1 MTAIINQEHQ
11 CRGSSYVDLQYE
23 AKNLGWNLQGSQAAQ
38 SSLEGVSAGVCV
50 ASRAAVGRGLIHGK
64 ADLSPRVSPG
74 RFTAA
79 WLQIGPDTGIVV
91 GSVYLYHSEY
101 ASIRNRKLLE
111 HAVAVLSAYGSP
123 WILGGDYNLPPQDLL
138 HLFPHVLEQANAYV
152 FATEL
157 PTHCPTAGQHRTL
170 DYLICSS
177 AACQWIEEVYVDY
190 SIAAAPHR
198 AVRIKLRAYRHN
210 FTVECLRSP
219 KQFPRYKPI
228 GCSRSPVVPRGVSAA
243 DASSLE
249 VCGYATSV
257 ESPSETWPALA
268 HAIET
273 ELCRVIDSVDSNGLA
288 QPAYSGRARGVRTSQ
303 MLVLPRRASA
313 SLGKVDEVAHALNW
327 LAVRISEIA
336 AISAKVKAGILLS
349 DGAKRQWSAIMSKIT
364 AQKGL
369 ALIVRRVSVEW
380 KTLLESV
387 AYHKPGQDSEWLRR
401 VAELA
406 REDAVAHKKQHC
418 EIRAESWKAHVD
430 RQLKNGAAVTHRW
443 IKRDSV
449 DPVAVDTV
457 GEGKNRSASPQAI
470 VNQDLQMWKA
480 VWCRPGIEGD
490 APWRCEVAGEELP
503 LIRAEDIS
511 RAARSFKPVTSIGCD
526 SIPPRAMGWISDEL
540 SGEIARFL
548 NSVEQVGRWPP
559 AISTSLVHLIPKPGG
574 GRRPIGV
581 LPTVVRLWE
590 RARKSLAQQWLRENR
605 RPYDWATQ
613 GRSSEAAVW
622 QCSLFDEAAKGRG
635 LLSATTLVD
644 LTKAFE
650 MVKLRD
656 IWLAAR
662 RHDFPLRLIR
672 PALEA
677 FSFAR
682 RLCYQGAVSAPVDT
696 KTAIL
701 AGGGFAQLALLL
713 VLLDPLDEIHAIF
726 SGRSVNLCAYVDDI
740 ALHAVGTER
749 EICSSLVQAT
759 DHLVSI
765 LEGGLDMQVSRR
777 EAWSTAGQTKTVT
790 VASSRPLAKS
800 LSTPMRRLGI
810 LMKTKAKHLGVEFT
824 PGSRTREPRREKSRW
839 ALNAARR
846 ARAIRLGRGLGVHA
860 YKTAIVPAAV
870 YGSSIALP
878 TLGTSR
884 ALRREVARA
893 MGPLLGRSIVAR
905 VTVAR
910 CDPEYTIVKKAVFPW
925 LQAVW
930 ERRIDS
936 ETMVSAWK
944 QAHIATGLS
953 TRPSVSAGGAASG
966 YIAALRR
973 VGWKSPAWDHL
984 MTMQGTLLDLS
995 ITDPRTVMKYLTDD
1009 FDTITAAGTRLAE
1022 EVTARCDVA
1031 SSTISDPSGCG
1042 YVPGESDRL
1051 FTLENA
1057 MRYDGK
1063 LVPWFAPIAAV
1074 LNSRWA
1080 KDFSPAVRASV
1091 AALAEGGW
1099 WTQER
1104 MFRTGLAADPYCRA
1118 CHATEA
1124 ESKLGSL
1131 WHRMCECKARAGVM
1145 ASKLPTW
1152 LRCLA

>member
-1 MTAIINQEHQ
+1 MSDALWSYAPHYVPEKRACSKISPLQGLVQPRDDPMLFRTRRILPALKIGRRRFRRRPRRRRPCSCRHRERRAHRGQCFHGRLPASFPSARSTSLRTSLSRISFDASPRIGEADNLGPYFVGGSSASGHSATAMPGHFPLQQISEADHSVDHAFAEQVLDYFTVVLICRDVNFQHQSAVRWFYAHDVAEVVQEELCCEEWNRDGLDDLIRMVFEEGAGVVDPAKLIIGESDFGKDDDLYGWETGQQPLINTYANLAPVSDPVDRLARQRALRADTVAELLQEMNALGRLRGGALIGITGLAAPPEVEEEVCSDPPQLPTPQSGSESTISVGPAAIGARLRGPKRNRRAKVPPQKFAWPEHVEQGSSQLTDESGGITRRRVERGSRGKRAQCELVILNSSGPPQLRAALLSCDPEVTAIMNQEHQ

-23 AKNLGWNLQGSQAAQ
+23 AKSLGWNLQGSQAAQ

-50 ASRAAVGRGLIHGK
+50 ASRTAVGRGLIHGK

-123 WILGGDYNLPPQDLL
+123 WILGGDYNLPPQDIL

-177 AACQWIEEVYVDY
+177 AACQWIGEVYVDY

-198 AVRIKLRAYRHN
+198 ALRIKLRAYRHN
-210 FTVECLRSP
+210 FTVECSRSP

-228 GCSRSPVVPRGVSAA
+228 GCSRSLVVPRGVSAA
-243 DASSLE
+243 VASSLE

-336 AISAKVKAGILLS
+336 AISTKVKAGILLS
-349 DGAKRQWSAIMSKIT
+349 DGAKRQWSAIMSKST

-380 KTLLESV
+380 NTLLESV

-418 EIRAESWKAHVD
+418 EIRAESWKAHVA

-490 APWRCEVAGEELP
+490 APWRCEVVGEELP

-559 AISTSLVHLIPKPGG
+559 AISTSLVHLIPLPRG
-574 GRRPIGV
+574 GRRLIG
-581 LPTVVRLWE
+581 LENRLRSNGSGSTVPRTTGPPKAGRRRPPCGNVPCLTRRRRGGVYCLQPRLW
-590 RARKSLAQQWLRENR
+590 
-605 RPYDWATQ
+605 T
-613 GRSSEAAVW
+613 
-622 QCSLFDEAAKGRG
+622 
-635 LLSATTLVD
+635 
-644 LTKAFE
+644 
-650 MVKLRD
+650 
-656 IWLAAR
+656 
-662 RHDFPLRLIR
+662 
-672 PALEA
+672 
-677 FSFAR
+677 
-682 RLCYQGAVSAPVDT
+682 
-696 KTAIL
+696 
-701 AGGGFAQLALLL
+701 
-713 VLLDPLDEIHAIF
+713 
-726 SGRSVNLCAYVDDI
+726 
-740 ALHAVGTER
+740 
-749 EICSSLVQAT
+749 
-759 DHLVSI
+759 
-765 LEGGLDMQVSRR
+765 
-777 EAWSTAGQTKTVT
+777 
-790 VASSRPLAKS
+790 
-800 LSTPMRRLGI
+800 
-810 LMKTKAKHLGVEFT
+810 
-824 PGSRTREPRREKSRW
+824 
-839 ALNAARR
+839 
-846 ARAIRLGRGLGVHA
+846 
-860 YKTAIVPAAV
+860 
-870 YGSSIALP
+870 
-878 TLGTSR
+878 
-884 ALRREVARA
+884 
-893 MGPLLGRSIVAR
+893 
-905 VTVAR
+905 
-910 CDPEYTIVKKAVFPW
+910 
-925 LQAVW
+925 
-930 ERRIDS
+930 
-936 ETMVSAWK
+936 
-944 QAHIATGLS
+944 
-953 TRPSVSAGGAASG
+953 
-966 YIAALRR
+966 
-973 VGWKSPAWDHL
+973 
-984 MTMQGTLLDLS
+984 
-995 ITDPRTVMKYLTDD
+995 
-1009 FDTITAAGTRLAE
+1009 
-1022 EVTARCDVA
+1022 
-1031 SSTISDPSGCG
+1031 
-1042 YVPGESDRL
+1042 
-1051 FTLENA
+1051 
-1057 MRYDGK
+1057 
-1063 LVPWFAPIAAV
+1063 
-1074 LNSRWA
+1074 
-1080 KDFSPAVRASV
+1080 
-1091 AALAEGGW
+1091 
-1099 WTQER
+1099 
-1104 MFRTGLAADPYCRA
+1104 
-1118 CHATEA
+1118 
-1124 ESKLGSL
+1124 
-1131 WHRMCECKARAGVM
+1131 
-1145 ASKLPTW
+1145 
-1152 LRCLA
+1152 